1 MAKNILVT
9 GNFDLLHPG
18 HIRLLKFAKE
28 CGDHLLVAVNSDK
41 AMAVESK
48 IDEQHRL
55 EMVRSIQYVDEAFL
69 TDLSPADL
77 ISLHRPFAVVKGKEF
92 EDKENPE
99 RQALRAYGGKL
110 IFGSGEF
117 DFSSE
122 HFIKPIQNI
131 GSNFDFSE
139 LKRYAKRH
147 QIKLHDL
154 LTTFKKM
161 DKLNVAVVG
170 EVIVDEYVQGKAVGL
185 SQEDPTIVMTPN
197 QTDTFLGGAAITAG
211 HIKSIG
217 ANRVTLFSV
226 LGADTKSEYV
236 KSRVHDYDISSFLI
250 EDSSRPTPLKT
261 RYRADTK
268 TLLRVNQVRHHKI
281 SEELQASLLAGIMG
295 ILDDINVLVFSDF
308 NYGLLPQSLV
318 NQISKACEEK
328 GVRYV
333 ADSQTS
339 SQVGDI
345 SRYRDTFLMTPTE
358 KEVRVA
364 LNNADD
370 GLVILAK
377 KLCEKSNPQNLVITL
392 AADGVLIHIPGIGPN
407 EWQNDRIPAIN
418 KNAADP
424 AGAGDCFLAASSLA
438 MIAGASAWEAFY
450 IASIASA
457 CQVGTIGNKP
467 LQQSLL
473 LRLLRE
479 SFE

>member
-170 EVIVDEYVQGKAVGL
+170 EVIVDEYVQGKACL
-185 SQEDPTIVMTPN
+185 LYTSPSP
-197 QTDTFLGGAAITAG
+197 
-211 HIKSIG
+211 
-217 ANRVTLFSV
+217 R
-226 LGADTKSEYV
+226 
-236 KSRVHDYDISSFLI
+236 
-250 EDSSRPTPLKT
+250 DS
-261 RYRADTK
+261 
-268 TLLRVNQVRHHKI
+268 
-281 SEELQASLLAGIMG
+281 
-295 ILDDINVLVFSDF
+295 
-308 NYGLLPQSLV
+308 
-318 NQISKACEEK
+318 
-328 GVRYV
+328 
-333 ADSQTS
+333 
-339 SQVGDI
+339 
-345 SRYRDTFLMTPTE
+345 
-358 KEVRVA
+358 
-364 LNNADD
+364 
-370 GLVILAK
+370 
-377 KLCEKSNPQNLVITL
+377 
-392 AADGVLIHIPGIGPN
+392 
-407 EWQNDRIPAIN
+407 
-418 KNAADP
+418 
-424 AGAGDCFLAASSLA
+424 
-438 MIAGASAWEAFY
+438 
-450 IASIASA
+450 
-457 CQVGTIGNKP
+457 
-467 LQQSLL
+467 
-473 LRLLRE
+473 
-479 SFE
+479 